1 MIGGISAAP
10 FFGAPNVVGLDD
22 QTQDLLGVLVKQ
34 WRDKFPRNLERQMYL
49 DGKNKLKDL
58 QISIPPEIRDQLE
71 VVMGWPEKAV
81 FELGNRI
88 VFDGLVS
95 RDGED
100 DPYELKRVLH
110 DNRFRV
116 EFPQAVTSSLSYSTC
131 FGTTTLGDESQGD
144 PEVLMQFHTALWAT
158 GLWDRRRRRLRA
170 GLVIGDTDTNGLP
183 VELTLLLPDEILVC
197 RKGPKSW
204 VLEERHANPLGRVPM
219 EHFPYRPATDRPFGR
234 SRIDRRVMSLTDRAV
249 RVGSRLEVHSELF
262 SAMKLILLGVGEDAF
277 TDSSGNKVPLWS
289 FYMGRMGVLSRD
301 EEGELPE
308 LEKITA
314 ESPEPHIA
322 VMREL
327 SSQFSGH
334 TGVPLSALGVSS
346 DNPESADAKTM
357 AREDI
362 ISDAERQHDVYG
374 YALHQMFENTVMLR
388 EGLSEPPEGMI
399 DVAIKWRRPDRPT
412 LTSRAMAGSQQI
424 AAAPWLADT
433 EVGLE
438 LLGLDRQMID
448 RALSE
453 KKRVSALDSLSR
465 LAGGEPPA
473 EEVTADDQQERAE
486 QA

>member
-1 MIGGISAAP
+1 MISSISAAP
-10 FFGAPNVVGLDD
+10 FFNVPRVIGLGD
-22 QTQDLLGVLVKQ
+22 QEQELLGLLVDQ
-34 WRDKFPRNLERQMYL
+34 WRAKYPRNLERALYL
-49 DGKNKLKDL
+49 DGKNRLKDL
-58 QISIPPEIRDQLE
+58 QISIPPELKDQLE

-95 RDGED
+95 REGDG
-100 DPYELKRVLH
+100 DPFELKRVLH

-116 EFPQAVTSSLSYSTC
+116 EFPQAVTSSLTYSTC
-131 FGTTTLGDESQGD
+131 FATTTKGDTSEGD
-144 PEVLMQFHTALWAT
+144 PEVLFQFHTGLWST

-170 GLVIGDTDTNGLP
+170 GLVIGDTDANGRP
-183 VELTLLLPDEILVC
+183 VELTLLLPDENLVC
-197 RKGPKSW
+197 RKGAGSAW
-204 VLEERHANPLGRVPM
+204 GLVERHSNPLGRVMM
-219 EHFPYRPATDRPFGR
+219 EPLPYRPATDRPFGR

-277 TDSSGNKVPLWS
+277 TDQSGNKVPLWS
-289 FYMGRMGVLSRD
+289 FYMGRMGVLSKD
-301 EEGELPE
+301 EDGDLPR

-314 ESPEPHIA
+314 ESPEPHIS

-334 TGVPLSALGVSS
+334 TGVPLSSLGVSS

-374 YALHQMFENTVMLR
+374 YALHQMLENAVVLR
-388 EGLSEPPEGMI
+388 DGLDAPPEEMLDLSI
-399 DVAIKWRRPDRPT
+399 MWRRPDRPT
-412 LTSRAMAGSQQI
+412 LTARAMAGSQQI
-424 AAAPWLADT
+424 ASAPWLADT

-453 KKRVSALDSLSR
+453 KRRVSALDSLAGLR
-465 LAGGEPPA
+465 GGEPDDG
-473 EEVTADDQQERAE
+473 EEATADDQSE
-486 QA
+486 